1 MGTSMDTLAG
11 LALFDELSNA
21 VIAFTDEGLCV
32 YANPAADRVFG
43 VDKLVGR
50 TASEFRSPRTR
61 SRVADQ
67 LRRFRRDGHITGENE
82 IRSPDGRLTLV
93 RFRGTANFRPGVHL
107 LVITGLEP
115 GSAERQLGRIGR
127 GAARAE
133 LFRAMFETDPTAV
146 LILDNDRRNVDGN
159 RVARR
164 FLGVSREELRKRPV
178 DDFAS
183 PGVRENL
190 DRLWQMFLERGSLE
204 GLLPMLLT
212 NGLQRTVAFQA
223 RARVTPGRHVIN
235 FKLAHPEHQTTELV
249 LEDVDRITNL
259 TAREREVLTLLA
271 RGASAETI
279 AKYAVLSPETV
290 RTHVRN
296 AMRKL
301 SARSRPHAIALAIR
315 LREIDP

>member
-1 MGTSMDTLAG
+1 MDALAG
-11 LALFDELSNA
+11 LALFDELSDA
-21 VIAFTDEGLCV
+21 VIGVTDEGLYV
-32 YANPAADRVFG
+32 YANPAAHQVFG

-50 TASEFRSPRTR
+50 NGIEFRSPRTKAR
-61 SRVADQ
+61 AADQ
-67 LRRFRRDGHITGENE
+67 LRRFRRDGHIAGENE

-93 RFRGTANFRPGVHL
+93 RFRGTADYRPGVHL
-107 LVITGLEP
+107 LVITALAP
-115 GSAERQLGRIGR
+115 GSAERQVGRIGR
-127 GAARAE
+127 GAARAQ

-146 LILDNDRRNVDGN
+146 LVLDDDRRNVDGN
-159 RVARR
+159 RVARS
-164 FLGVSREELRKRPV
+164 FLGVSREDLRRRRV

-183 PGVRENL
+183 SSVRENL
-190 DRLWQMFLERGSLE
+190 DRLWQVFLTRGSLE

-212 NGLQRTVAFQA
+212 NGLQRTVSFQA

-235 FKLAHPEHQTTELV
+235 FKLAHPDHQTTELV
-249 LEDVDRITNL
+249 LEDGDKVTNL
-259 TAREREVLTLLA
+259 TTREREVLTLLA

-279 AKYAVLSPETV
+279 ATYAVLSPETV

-301 SARSRPHAIALAIR
+301 GARSRPHAIALAIR